1 MERIRI
7 EYETGWMELNIE
19 AFFPCTV
26 QKARKVFPL
35 ISRYCSDADK
45 KELLSILREMT
56 DGYQALCDIYQQK
69 ASAFFWNEK
78 QRKHWMVEYRKTD
91 TLRKRMLKNIEVFK
105 KAEKN

>member
-1 MERIRI
+1 MEKIRI

-19 AFFPCTV
+19 AFFPCTI

-45 KELLSILREMT
+45 EELLSILREMA
-56 DGYQALCDIYQQK
+56 DGYQALCDMYKQK

-78 QRKHWMVEYRKTD
+78 QRTHWMAEYRKTD
-91 TLRKRMLKNIEVFK
+91 TLRKRVLKNIEVFK
-105 KAEKN
+105 KSEKN